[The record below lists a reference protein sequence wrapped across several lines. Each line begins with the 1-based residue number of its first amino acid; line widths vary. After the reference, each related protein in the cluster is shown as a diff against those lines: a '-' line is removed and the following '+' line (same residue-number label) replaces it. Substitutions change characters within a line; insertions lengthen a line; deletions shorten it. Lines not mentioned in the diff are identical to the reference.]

1 MGHCLHLPWHHC
13 CNGRM
18 KTMSHHRKTSRA
30 GVVRSELT
38 SLSITYNEI
47 SSCEAADD
55 IAMMLQRSCLQEVN
69 LSGNVFEDGAYSPMG
84 TALESSKTTTMRL
97 EDMKIDPTTLD

>member
-1 MGHCLHLPWHHC
+1 MLSIDPFEAVAELVAEREVFWHLMLDRNRLGNDGAC
-13 CNGRM
+13 KLC
-18 KTMSHHRKTSRA
+18 A

-69 LSGNVFEDGAYSPMG
+69 HLSGSQISFGIGA
-84 TALESSKTTTMRL
+84 
-97 EDMKIDPTTLD
+97 